1 MHEIWSMWT
10 QSLTATLGTFSQ
22 LPGFSEAL
30 AIIVLTLLAR
40 AVLMPI
46 SLTAAYR
53 MEINK
58 QKMNALKPALE
69 RIKEK
74 FKDRPQELM
83 AQTMQLHREHG
94 IRFFDRWMLSNIG
107 SQAVFGLGM
116 FQALSKVSFTSKF
129 LWIPSLAKPDL
140 FLTIAIGV
148 LMYFGMALMPNSG
161 AELSTMMI
169 VIPVLIAVITVAL
182 MPSAI
187 GLYWA
192 TSNVATL
199 GQTLALRGLVAR
211 RAHARGSRPAP

>member
-1 MHEIWSMWT
+1 MLELWSMWT
-10 QSLTATLGTFSQ
+10 QSLVSTLTYFSQ
-22 LPGFSEAL
+22 HLGLSEAF
-30 AIIVLTLLAR
+30 AIIALTLLAR

-53 MEINK
+53 MEVNK
-58 QKMNALKPALE
+58 QKLNALKPALE

-74 FKDRPQELM
+74 LKDRPQELM
-83 AQTMQLHREHG
+83 AQTMQLHRQHG
-94 IRFFDRWMLSNIG
+94 IRFFDRWMLSNIS
-107 SQAVFGLGM
+107 SQAVFGLGI
-116 FQALSKVSFTSKF
+116 FQALSKANFASKF

-161 AELSTMMI
+161 AEMSTMMI
-169 VIPVLIAVITVAL
+169 VIPVLIAVVTVAF

-211 RAHARGSRPAP
+211 HARSNRTPSAK